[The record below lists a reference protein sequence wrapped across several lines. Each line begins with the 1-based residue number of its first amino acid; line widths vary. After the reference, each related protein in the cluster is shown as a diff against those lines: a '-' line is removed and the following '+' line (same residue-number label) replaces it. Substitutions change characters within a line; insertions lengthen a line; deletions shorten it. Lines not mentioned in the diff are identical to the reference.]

1 MDENKLY
8 GEYLYEMCLREKY
21 GSKNNITFDEW
32 KRIKSANADFIQR
45 LKSAMGNT
53 QLTTLPELSAT
64 TLLDCCYTNMFQGC
78 ISLTNALELPT

>member
-21 GSKNNITFDEW
+21 GSNNNITFDEW
-32 KRIKSANADFIQR
+32 KRIKSAT
-45 LKSAMGNT
+45 GNT

-64 TLLDCCYTNMFQGC
+64 TLSDCCYTNMFNGC
-78 ISLTNALELPT
+78 AKLSTIPELPV